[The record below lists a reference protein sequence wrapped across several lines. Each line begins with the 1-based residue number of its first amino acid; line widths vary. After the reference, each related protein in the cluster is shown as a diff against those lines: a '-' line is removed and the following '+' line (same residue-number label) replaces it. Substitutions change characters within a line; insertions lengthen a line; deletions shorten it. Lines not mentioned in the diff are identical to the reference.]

1 MVKQRTFLL
10 VDDDPDDT
18 FLFGEVLHD
27 IDPSIVFLTAANGQE
42 ALDMLKSTTSVPD
55 LIFLDLNMPRM
66 GGVECLSTLKADG
79 ALKDIP
85 VIIYTTSSQ
94 SRDIEETIRKGAMCF
109 ITKPSNMKELTE
121 ILSVLIK
128 SLPANLQEAIRSL
141 SHKGTHFIVC

>member
-27 IDPSIVFLTAANGQE
+27 IDPTVAFLTAANGQE
-42 ALDMLKSTTSVPD
+42 ALDTLKSTHSLPD

-66 GGVECLSTLKADG
+66 GGVECLSTLKADA

-94 SRDIEETIRKGAMCF
+94 SRDIEETMRKGAVCF

-128 SLPANLQEAIRSL
+128 GLPAGLEGAIRSL

>member
-1 MVKQRTFLL
+1 MVNKRSFLL

-27 IDPSIVFLTAANGQE
+27 VDPSIEFRTAANGQE
-42 ALDMLKSTTSVPD
+42 ALDLLQSSTTRPD

-66 GGVECLSTLKADG
+66 GGVECLSILKADS
-79 ALKDIP
+79 ALKDVP

-94 SRDIEETIRKGAMCF
+94 SKDIEETIQKGAVCF

-121 ILSVLIK
+121 ILSTITR
-128 SLPANLQEAIRSL
+128 SLPAGLEAAIRAL
-141 SHKGTHFIVC
+141 STKGTHFIIC

>member
-1 MVKQRTFLL
+1 MVTKRTFLL

-18 FLFGEVLHD
+18 FLFGEVLHNVD
-27 IDPSIVFLTAANGQE
+27 SSIEFRTVSNGQE
-42 ALDMLKSTTSVPD
+42 ALDLLKSSTTIPD

-66 GGVECLSTLKADG
+66 GGVECLSMLKADA

-94 SRDIEETIRKGAMCF
+94 SKDIEETIQKGAVCF

-121 ILSVLIK
+121 ILSTINQ
-128 SLPANLQEAIRSL
+128 SLPANLEGAIRSL
-141 SHKGTHFIVC
+141 SNKGTHFIIG